1 MGNHR
6 ILIVDDEESV
16 LTVLKDGLRMME
28 NYEVA
33 TASDGSSALEML
45 RQVPFDLIVTDY
57 KMAGMDGLKLLET
70 VKSIQPSTKVI
81 LMTAYGTDE
90 IQAEA
95 IRLQACQYLEKPVE
109 MNTFQNVIEATLGN
123 IAISRPGIVILSD
136 ENYRHVV
143 NLLKALKDDVSA
155 RCSFLADSDGHV
167 IAHVGAT
174 GDLPLE
180 QLASLLGG
188 GMATLNESGR
198 MFDDD
203 EDSINLAYREGKG
216 DCLYSINVGDRL
228 LLILV
233 IHNSPYATRIGSV
246 WYYAQQT
253 ATKIRQIVGDAS
265 FANPSRV
272 FGETSEEELEYQ
284 LDNLFPAEESTDK
297 VEKEGLKAG
306 SGESSSRDADADKDT
321 TLTFDEA
328 VKAGLIRR
336 SSNGIEQKPPN

>member
-16 LTVLKDGLRMME
+16 LTVLKDGLRMLE

-33 TASDGSSALEML
+33 TAGDGSSALKML
-45 RQVPFDLIVTDY
+45 HQAQFDLVVTDY

-70 VKSIQPSTKVI
+70 IKTVQPATKVI

-95 IRLQACQYLEKPVE
+95 MRLRAYQYLEKPVE
-109 MNTFQNVIEATLGN
+109 INTFQNIIEAALGN
-123 IAISRPGIVILSD
+123 IAVSRPGIVILSD
-136 ENYRHVV
+136 ESYRQVV
-143 NLLKALKDDVSA
+143 NLLKLLKDDVSA

-167 IAHVGAT
+167 IAHVGST

-188 GMATLNESGR
+188 GMATLIESGR

-216 DCLYSINVGDRL
+216 DCLYAINVGDRL

-265 FANPSRV
+265 FANHTRV
-272 FGETSEEELEYQ
+272 FGDTSEEELEHE
-284 LDNLFPAEESTDK
+284 LDSLFPTDQASAATRS
-297 VEKEGLKAG
+297 EGHAVDAG
-306 SGESSSRDADADKDT
+306 EGNVQDADNDS

-336 SSNGIEQKPPN
+336 SGDGIEQKTPD

>member
-1 MGNHR
+1 MRNHR

-16 LTVLKDGLRMME
+16 LTVLKHGLRMLD

-33 TASDGSSALEML
+33 TACDGASALEML
-45 RQVPFDLIVTDY
+45 QQVQFDLVVTDY

-70 VKSIQPSTKVI
+70 VKAIQPSTKVI

-95 IRLQACQYLEKPVE
+95 LRLQACQYLEKPVE
-109 MNTFQNVIEATLGN
+109 ISTFQNVIETALGK

-136 ENYRHVV
+136 ESYRQVV
-143 NLLKALKDDVSA
+143 QLLKALKEDVSA

-167 IAHVGAT
+167 IAHIGAT

-188 GMATLNESGR
+188 GIATLIESGR

-216 DCLYSINVGDRL
+216 DCLYAINVGDRL

-233 IHNSPYATRIGSV
+233 IHNSPYSTRIGSV

-253 ATKIRQIVGDAS
+253 ATKIRQIVGDAN
-265 FANPSRV
+265 FANPDRV
-272 FGETSEEELEYQ
+272 FGETSEEELELE
-284 LDNLFPAEESTDK
+284 LDNLFSSDEQSETVRNGAHAAADGESHGRESRFDTESTMTY
-297 VEKEGLKAG
+297 E
-306 SGESSSRDADADKDT
+306 
-321 TLTFDEA
+321 EA

-336 SSNGIEQKPPN
+336 SDNGIE

>member
-1 MGNHR
+1 MGSHR

-33 TASDGSSALEML
+33 TACDGASALEML
-45 RQVPFDLIVTDY
+45 HQAQFDLVVTDY

-70 VKSIQPSTKVI
+70 IKTVQPSTKVI

-95 IRLQACQYLEKPVE
+95 MRLRACQYLEKPVE
-109 MNTFQNVIEATLGN
+109 INTFQNIIEAALGN

-136 ENYRHVV
+136 ESYRQVV
-143 NLLKALKDDVSA
+143 NLLKVLKDDVSA

-167 IAHVGAT
+167 IAHVGST

-188 GMATLNESGR
+188 GMATLIESGR

-216 DCLYSINVGDRL
+216 DCLYVINVGDRL

-253 ATKIRQIVGDAS
+253 ATKIRQLVGDAS
-265 FANPSRV
+265 FANPTRV
-272 FGETSEEELEYQ
+272 FGENSEEELE
-284 LDNLFPAEESTDK
+284 LELENLFPMDQPSAATQSEVHTVIPGE
-297 VEKEGLKAG
+297 G
-306 SGESSSRDADADKDT
+306 SGQDAEADKDS

-336 SSNGIEQKPPN
+336 SGDGIEQKTPN